1 MLAEAAGGW
10 YVNSLALIADAGHMF
25 TDVVAMSLTLSA
37 AWFAERPASA
47 KKTYGYYRI
56 EILAAFANG
65 NLLILLSIWVVYEA
79 IQRWRVPAEVL
90 GGKLTL
96 IAFGGL
102 AINIVAA
109 WLLSTAHKHDL
120 NLRGAWLHVMGDLL
134 GSVAAIIA
142 GLLIYLNGWY
152 LADAVC
158 SIAIS
163 IIIVF
168 GSVRLVLESVNVL
181 LEGTPRHIDV
191 MAVERALL
199 HTDGVTGIH
208 DLHIW
213 TISSGIEALSVH
225 INHDESETHS
235 TLLGS
240 IRQMLH
246 DTFGIDHLTVQMET
260 RDNETEALY
269 LCSAGTRCF
278 EPASQ
283 TRTDSTVGR

>member
-1 MLAEAAGGW
+1 
-10 YVNSLALIADAGHMF
+10 
-25 TDVVAMSLTLSA
+25 
-37 AWFAERPASA
+37 
-47 KKTYGYYRI
+47 
-56 EILAAFANG
+56 
-65 NLLILLSIWVVYEA
+65 
-79 IQRWRVPAEVL
+79 
-90 GGKLTL
+90 
-96 IAFGGL
+96 
-102 AINIVAA
+102 
-109 WLLSTAHKHDL
+109 
-120 NLRGAWLHVMGDLL
+120 
-134 GSVAAIIA
+134 
-142 GLLIYLNGWY
+142 LNGWY

-269 LCSAGTRCF
+269 LCSGGTRCF
-278 EPASQ
+278 EP
-283 TRTDSTVGR
+283 